1 VISLSAAAAVIGAR
15 LRLAGLFWPA
25 VAALAVAATAELWGS
40 THVLPRWLVLAV
52 VGGALVLAGAR
63 IEWLRDRRTRID
75 RWADR
80 LA

>member
-1 VISLSAAAAVIGAR
+1 
-15 LRLAGLFWPA
+15 LFWPA
-25 VAALAVAATAELWGS
+25 AAALVIAGTAELWGS

-52 VGGALVLAGAR
+52 VGAALLLAGAR